1 MEQPVKIKVLCISM
15 GGPRADSIRAQ
26 LNHPSFELVFSPGVP
41 SRSLSTKKGLLNAC
55 YAAGILMED
64 PALTTL
70 AEPPASSSQRGQW
83 DDMDYPS
90 ELWKKGKHLAR
101 DRAVLACLLAHLT
114 AMPAAVEMRA
124 DIIIEDNVRTLRD
137 LPALAEQ
144 IRSFQAASSGAD
156 VRYFGYVPS
165 GRGPERSER
174 EDYMVSMLLLLLA
187 LLFCARQKR
196 AERFSCANPVPLFC
210 ARFTRRYLGPRDNL
224 TYLYST
230 HLPAHAVDG
239 AAPFPYRGEHFN
251 DDTPGISGAALWGA
265 FAYMVTARGHEL
277 VRDRL
282 REDIGYV
289 RPNA

>member
-15 GGPRADSIRAQ
+15 GGPRAESIRAQ
-26 LNHPSFELVFSPGVP
+26 LNHPSFELVFSPGVS

-196 AERFSCANPVPLFC
+196 AESSLCQPCSFVLCSLHSQVPGPARQPHLPVLHAPARPRRRRRRPLPVPRRALQRRH
-210 ARFTRRYLGPRDNL
+210 AR
-224 TYLYST
+224 
-230 HLPAHAVDG
+230 HLRGGAVGRVRLHGDRARARAG
-239 AAPFPYRGEHFN
+239 A
-251 DDTPGISGAALWGA
+251 
-265 FAYMVTARGHEL
+265 
-277 VRDRL
+277 
-282 REDIGYV
+282 
-289 RPNA
+289 